1 MPVKYKQFFQEMS
14 DEHQELFVR
23 FDAVHTGYLHNR
35 KAFSA
40 QFHSLGQEVVDIMR
54 DWERRL
60 CAGMERGS
68 NGVFSSKVADK
79 FWAEIKKRYS
89 HIELVGV
96 RSNLD

>member
-1 MPVKYKQFFQEMS
+1 MPVKYKQLFQEMS
-14 DEHQELFVR
+14 DEHQELFAR
-23 FDAVHTGYLHNR
+23 FDAIHTGYLQNR
-35 KAFSA
+35 RAFSA
-40 QFHSLGQEVVDIMR
+40 QFHTLGQEVVDIMR

-79 FWAEIKKRYS
+79 FWSEIKKRYS
-89 HIELVGV
+89 HIEMVGV